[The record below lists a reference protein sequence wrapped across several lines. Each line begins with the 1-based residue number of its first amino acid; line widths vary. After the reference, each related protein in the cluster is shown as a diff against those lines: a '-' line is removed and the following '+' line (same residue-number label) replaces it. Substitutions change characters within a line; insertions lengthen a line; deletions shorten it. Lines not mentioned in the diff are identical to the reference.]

1 MTNPISARTRP
12 RRRTRI
18 IAPVRRRFGLR
29 RRLIL
34 TLTLG
39 TALLSIV
46 LAIITFGLT
55 RQNLYNQREQT
66 SIDQAELDAARI
78 TGLLSNSTS
87 PEGVQAALQAIS
99 RNESTEILLRYNN
112 QWYSAPRSTFNSA
125 EIPLSVSNNASNGTV
140 AHEFGEVDGQRSVIV
155 GVPLEQLNGQLYT
168 ATSLQD
174 IEETLHSLTLS
185 LLGAAALT
193 TVAGAIVGY
202 WATRR
207 VFAPLQDVGNAA
219 ESIAGGRLDT
229 RLPIGRD
236 RDLDFIA
243 GPFNEMAQAL
253 EDRIE
258 RDARFASEVS
268 HELRSP
274 LMTLAASIEVLEN
287 SKDEMTE
294 RAQTALH
301 LLAADVDRLQQ
312 LVDDLLEISRF
323 DVGAITLHRED
334 VTAVEVVMQAVGILG
349 GGKLPVTYDPDVTD
363 VVIRVDKRRFARVM
377 ANLLDNAQKYAGGA
391 TEVTIDCVD
400 DMVQIGVED
409 SGDGVSEEERDII
422 FDRFSRGR
430 EGGNRSGDSGVG
442 LGLALV
448 DEHIRLHGG
457 KVWVEERRDGQPGAR
472 FVVELPIVEPPLT
485 EEDENAET

>member
-1 MTNPISARTRP
+1 M
-12 RRRTRI
+12 
-18 IAPVRRRFGLR
+18 
-29 RRLIL
+29 
-34 TLTLG
+34 
-39 TALLSIV
+39 
-46 LAIITFGLT
+46 
-55 RQNLYNQREQT
+55 
-66 SIDQAELDAARI
+66 
-78 TGLLSNSTS
+78 
-87 PEGVQAALQAIS
+87 
-99 RNESTEILLRYNN
+99 
-112 QWYSAPRSTFNSA
+112 
-125 EIPLSVSNNASNGTV
+125 
-140 AHEFGEVDGQRSVIV
+140 
-155 GVPLEQLNGQLYT
+155 
-168 ATSLQD
+168 
-174 IEETLHSLTLS
+174 
-185 LLGAAALT
+185 
-193 TVAGAIVGY
+193 
-202 WATRR
+202 
-207 VFAPLQDVGNAA
+207 
-219 ESIAGGRLDT
+219 
-229 RLPIGRD
+229 
-236 RDLDFIA
+236 
-243 GPFNEMAQAL
+243 
-253 EDRIE
+253 
-258 RDARFASEVS
+258 
-268 HELRSP
+268 
-274 LMTLAASIEVLEN
+274 
-287 SKDEMTE
+287 
-294 RAQTALH
+294 
-301 LLAADVDRLQQ
+301 
-312 LVDDLLEISRF
+312 VDDLLEISRF